1 MLSTTLFYIFSI
13 IIVLSCLG
21 VVSSKNP
28 VYSVLFL
35 ILAFINSAILFLFL
49 NAEILAMLL
58 IVVYV
63 GAVAVLFLFVVM
75 MLNVKNEEKNIK
87 FQKYTPFTLLIVTV
101 VFVEILYI
109 FVSDDV
115 ILKNISL
122 SENLSFKNNTGD
134 CRFTPTLPAI
144 NFLLDKG
151 YQIMTF
157 DEKVSE
163 TDYNLFKGVKKCKS
177 IQEAISNCHVLAF
190 FAGHKE
196 FHDITVNDMKKYLKA
211 GAIIFD
217 GRMFFSKTKI
227 KSFKDAGFNFI
238 GVGR

>member
-1 MLSTTLFYIFSI
+1 M
-13 IIVLSCLG
+13 LSCLG

-49 NAEILAMLL
+49 NAEFLAMLL

-122 SENLSFKNNTGD
+122 SENLSFKNNTIFLGNILYTD
-134 CRFTPTLPAI
+134 Y
-144 NFLLDKG
+144 FLLF
-151 YQIMTF
+151 QISGIILLVAM
-157 DEKVSE
+157 
-163 TDYNLFKGVKKCKS
+163 
-177 IQEAISNCHVLAF
+177 I
-190 FAGHKE
+190 
-196 FHDITVNDMKKYLKA
+196 
-211 GAIIFD
+211 GAIVLTL
-217 GRMFFSKTKI
+217 RSR
-227 KSFKDAGFNFI
+227 I
-238 GVGR
+238 GVRKQVINKQISTSKSDVIEIAKVKSGDGA

>member
-1 MLSTTLFYIFSI
+1 VLSTTLFYIFSI

-49 NAEILAMLL
+49 NAEFLAMLL

-122 SENLSFKNNTGD
+122 SENLSFKNNTIFLGNILYTD
-134 CRFTPTLPAI
+134 Y
-144 NFLLDKG
+144 FLLF
-151 YQIMTF
+151 QISGIILLVAM
-157 DEKVSE
+157 
-163 TDYNLFKGVKKCKS
+163 
-177 IQEAISNCHVLAF
+177 I
-190 FAGHKE
+190 
-196 FHDITVNDMKKYLKA
+196 
-211 GAIIFD
+211 GAIVLTL
-217 GRMFFSKTKI
+217 RSR
-227 KSFKDAGFNFI
+227 I
-238 GVGR
+238 GVRKQVINKQISTSKSDVIEIAKVKSGDGA

>member
-49 NAEILAMLL
+49 NAEFLAMLL

-122 SENLSFKNNTGD
+122 SENLSFKNNTIFLGNILYTD
-134 CRFTPTLPAI
+134 Y
-144 NFLLDKG
+144 FLLF
-151 YQIMTF
+151 QISGIILLVAM
-157 DEKVSE
+157 
-163 TDYNLFKGVKKCKS
+163 
-177 IQEAISNCHVLAF
+177 I
-190 FAGHKE
+190 
-196 FHDITVNDMKKYLKA
+196 
-211 GAIIFD
+211 GAIVLTL
-217 GRMFFSKTKI
+217 RSR
-227 KSFKDAGFNFI
+227 I
-238 GVGR
+238 GVRKQVINKQISTSKSDVIEIAKVKSGDGA

>member
-49 NAEILAMLL
+49 NAEFLAMLL

-122 SENLSFKNNTGD
+122 SENLSFKNNTIFLGNILYTD
-134 CRFTPTLPAI
+134 Y
-144 NFLLDKG
+144 FLLF
-151 YQIMTF
+151 QISGIILLVAM
-157 DEKVSE
+157 
-163 TDYNLFKGVKKCKS
+163 
-177 IQEAISNCHVLAF
+177 I
-190 FAGHKE
+190 
-196 FHDITVNDMKKYLKA
+196 
-211 GAIIFD
+211 GAIVLTLRSRTGVRKQIINKQISTSKSDVIEIAKVKSGD
-217 GRMFFSKTKI
+217 G
-227 KSFKDAGFNFI
+227 A
-238 GVGR
+238 

>member
-1 MLSTTLFYIFSI
+1 MLSTSLFYIFST

-49 NAEILAMLL
+49 NAEFLAMLL

-122 SENLSFKNNTGD
+122 SENLSFKNNTIFLGNILYTD
-134 CRFTPTLPAI
+134 Y
-144 NFLLDKG
+144 FLLF
-151 YQIMTF
+151 QISGIILLVAM
-157 DEKVSE
+157 
-163 TDYNLFKGVKKCKS
+163 
-177 IQEAISNCHVLAF
+177 I
-190 FAGHKE
+190 
-196 FHDITVNDMKKYLKA
+196 
-211 GAIIFD
+211 GAIVLTLRSRTGVRKQVINKQISTSKSDVIEIAKVKSGD
-217 GRMFFSKTKI
+217 G
-227 KSFKDAGFNFI
+227 A
-238 GVGR
+238 